1 MSFPDYKYGTGLSN
15 VGSYQVSG
23 KPFATG
29 TLNAL
34 DNGTIKVTFPSVTR
48 WIYVVNHGA
57 THCRVGFSDEG
68 VTDGTNFFRV
78 GPQAGNEAT
87 QFSQRLELKLT
98 ELYLSGSDDV
108 DIVAGLTGIATERI
122 NNISDDGTNWSGSV
136 GVG

>member
-1 MSFPDYKYGTGLSN
+1 M
-15 VGSYQVSG
+15 
-23 KPFATG
+23 
-29 TLNAL
+29 
-34 DNGTIKVTFPSVTR
+34 
-48 WIYVVNHGA
+48 
-57 THCRVGFSDEG
+57 
-68 VTDGTNFFRV
+68 TDGTNFFRV